1 MTETY
6 FIGTTKMKKLI
17 YVFIVLA
24 LCSCEVAQ
32 DWLVTTTVKTEQ
44 WSAYPTVFK
53 ITETKTVSTE
63 AVLGVSEKQIKEF
76 CAPSYYSEQY
86 GNKLYKY
93 FTTKT
98 YVEQK

>member
-1 MTETY
+1 
-6 FIGTTKMKKLI
+6 MKKLI
-17 YVFIVLA
+17 PLFLVLFLA
-24 LCSCEVAQ
+24 SCEVAQ

-53 ITETKTVSTE
+53 ITEKSVTTTE
-63 AVLGVSEKQIKEF
+63 AVLGVSEKQIKEY

-93 FTTKT
+93 FTTRV